1 MFDLTEKERLLNNF
15 LRYCFFAYN
24 PTDETFGFTSGLC
37 LIMINTFTPDLL
49 QNRLCVDTAGWN
61 VIETTFDRN
70 KLHHHET
77 VFTLGNGYLGTRGTF
92 EEGYPGDCAATF
104 INGVYDDVAIGKT
117 ELVNV
122 PSWLPLVIKV
132 AGEAFRLDAGTVIK
146 YERRLDMRL
155 GLISRDIRWRAPCGH
170 TIDLHFER
178 FASLADQHVMA
189 VRVTVTSVDF
199 TGDISIETCFNDADN
214 QGVQHWELLS
224 KGNKNNY
231 IWLHSQTRHSNIQLG
246 MATKLVSEGNDLNKT
261 FACVPGQTISLEKIV
276 TVFTSREVENP
287 LVAACDRLNEAPNYS
302 TLLAAHIAAWEQVWE
317 TSDIVIEGD
326 EQAQVS
332 VRFSLFQLLA
342 AAPYRDNTVSIPPK
356 TLSGFAYR
364 GHIFW
369 DTEIFAMP
377 FFTFTQPQIA
387 RNLLEYRYN
396 TLAGARRK
404 AGEAGYK
411 GAMYAWESADTGDE
425 TTPRWVPSVTGEQ
438 IRIWCGDIEVHINT
452 DVAYAIWQYWKATGD
467 DDWMVNY
474 GASIILETAAFWESR
489 VEWNEA
495 RCGYDILDVI
505 GPDENHDRVNNNA
518 FTNVMV
524 RWHLRAALHLWEWL
538 QEKSPETAL
547 HIDQKLKLND
557 VRLDRWTEIEYRLYV
572 NQDAETGLIEQF
584 EGFFD
589 LEDVDLEDYEPRTK
603 SMQALLG
610 IEATNEKQILK
621 QPDVLMLLY
630 LLRNIGRHSSPNLR
644 CDTKTLQA
652 NWNYY
657 SPRTDHTYGSSLG
670 SAINAIMACDMNQVE
685 EAYTH
690 FLRAALVDLEDTRKN
705 AAEGIHAASAGGVWQ
720 AVVFGFA
727 GIRIAPFGPIA
738 CPNLPPTWKRLKFK
752 LQWQNHCYE
761 FDLTSEEVTQQ
772 HQEQNSVSLLNLAA

>member
-1 MFDLTEKERLLNNF
+1 
-15 LRYCFFAYN
+15 
-24 PTDETFGFTSGLC
+24 
-37 LIMINTFTPDLL
+37 MINTLTRNFL
-49 QNRLCVDTAGWN
+49 QHQVVDAAGWN
-61 VIETTFDRN
+61 VVETAFEST
-70 KLHHHET
+70 KLHQQET

-92 EEGYPGDCAATF
+92 EEGYPGDCSATF

-117 ELVNV
+117 ELANV

-132 AGEAFRLDAGTVIK
+132 GGETFRLDAGTVIE

-155 GLISRDIRWRAPCGH
+155 GLVSRDIRWRAPCGH
-170 TIDLHFER
+170 TIDLHFQR
-178 FASLADQHVMA
+178 IASLADQHTMA
-189 VRVTVTSVDF
+189 IHCQITSVDF
-199 TGDISIETCFNDADN
+199 TGDISVETWYDCADN
-214 QGVQHWELLS
+214 QGVNHWEILS
-224 KGNKNNY
+224 QGNTDNF
-231 IWLHSQTRHSNIQLG
+231 IWLDSRTRYSNIQLG
-246 MATKLVSEGNDLNKT
+246 MATKLVLESEVDIVNESYAENLLTKT
-261 FACVPGQTISLEKIV
+261 FFCVPGQTIALEKIV
-276 TVFTSREVENP
+276 TIFTSRDVEDP
-287 LVAACDRLNEAPNYS
+287 LVAACNWLEKTPNYT
-302 TLLAAHIAAWEQVWE
+302 TLLAAHIAAWEQVWDN
-317 TSDIVIEGD
+317 SDIVIEGD
-326 EQAQVS
+326 HQAQVS

-342 AAPYRDNTVSIPPK
+342 AAPYRDNKVSIPPK

-387 RNLLEYRYN
+387 RNLLEYRYH
-396 TLAGARRK
+396 TLAGACRK
-404 AGEAGYK
+404 AEEAGYK

-425 TTPRWVPSVTGEQ
+425 TTPRWVPSNTGEM

-467 DDWMVNY
+467 DDWMVTY
-474 GASIILETAAFWESR
+474 GASIILETALFWESR
-489 VEWNEA
+489 IEWNEA

-518 FTNVMV
+518 FTNIMV

-538 QEKSPETAL
+538 QQKSPETAL
-547 HIDQKLKLND
+547 YIEQKLKLND
-557 VRLDRWTEIEYRLYV
+557 VRRDRWTEMQYRLFV

-589 LEDVDLEDYEPRTK
+589 LEDVNLQDYEPRTK
-603 SMQALLG
+603 SMQGLLG
-610 IEATNEKQILK
+610 VEATNEKQILK

-630 LLRNIGRHSSPNLR
+630 LLRNIGRHESPNLR
-644 CDTKTLQA
+644 CDQKTLQA
-652 NWNYY
+652 NWDYY
-657 SPRTDHTYGSSLG
+657 SPRTDHAYGSSLG
-670 SAINAIMACDMNQVE
+670 PAIHAILACDMNQLE

-690 FLRAALVDLEDTRKN
+690 FLRAALVDLEDTRSN

-752 LQWQNHCYE
+752 LQWQNHVYE
-761 FDLTSEEVTQQ
+761 FDLTSEDTTQQ
-772 HQEQNSVSLLNLAA
+772 HQEQNSISLLVS